1 MPILYSTSSIELLI
15 DYAKELS
22 EAIADDP
29 TWQVITPNR
38 SAANTLEVKEY
49 SLQHLAQEAFR
60 TSQVKIAP
68 PLVSH
73 RYLQKALQQTL
84 APSDAEGM
92 AKVWLPSIQE
102 MLHAQS
108 VLPKPQRLSER
119 GSQVLKVAHKYQQ
132 LLREEGW
139 IDSSEIFWQAI
150 EQNSPKRSLVIYGYF
165 DPKVDEL
172 AFIEAIADQNS
183 IFYLLDEDHRVFTAQ
198 KQLREYLKQRGWTA
212 KRLPSECSTMV
223 STPTPSES
231 LSRSFL
237 SSTPNSHP
245 QSIVAQVYTH
255 PEAEARGVLA
265 QVKQLLAQGV
275 LSNEIIIVAIN
286 DTDWGDRLADI
297 AWEYDIALRLPYKIP
312 IADTRVGAWIKL
324 LLEVLEQ
331 RWPFELTTRFL
342 RHPLSRELGKN
353 IWEKLSES
361 KPTNFDAWRS
371 LILTEKAIDFTPLEL
386 PLQASRSNWL
396 LQFQKI
402 FELFKLRQQARPW
415 AKESLA
421 YKNLIEGLDDV
432 RFLGDETLTWAQF
445 REEML
450 TSLNLITTIAAPGRE
465 GVELHNPLSI
475 AGARY
480 DYVFVIDG
488 REGNL
493 PKPIA
498 NDSVVDFYERKQL
511 KAQGLNLATAAELAQ
526 REIFAFYT
534 LLQVPQKQ
542 FTFSYAKIFPH
553 QGYYAQSAPSS
564 HFQRLG
570 LEPVS
575 VSLEVI
581 PSPEIARQLYLRQSE
596 IWDEQVLQGAIQA
609 WNIEKQR
616 ESSEPP
622 NEFDGVVGIPFAYEK
637 HWFSASQLT
646 QLGQCPFKWF
656 ANKLLK
662 LEELE
667 EIEEELSHSLKGKL
681 YHKVLEIA
689 LGAFQK
695 DPQIDLTND
704 ENLQDWFIQAEKD
717 VAQKEQVDWLK
728 FSAWQIQRQEHIN
741 TLRQV
746 MEKDEFLPESTEI
759 LTLETHFQGE
769 LNGLKIQGY
778 VDRIDHREN
787 GLVLIDYKSGGTIPN
802 GIKDHENK
810 AKIDLQ
816 LPIYQAVGA
825 AYLYP
830 GEPVQKTIYYSL
842 SKRKDI
848 LPQKVITE
856 VELIEIL
863 DGLKAHFYEGSYPVA
878 PDQEKEACKYC
889 SNELVC
895 RQGDRLQRKGV

>member
-1 MPILYSTSSIELLI
+1 MYF
-15 DYAKELS
+15 AKELS

-29 TWQVITPNR
+29 AWQVITPNR
-38 SAANTLEVKEY
+38 SAANTLGVKEY
-49 SLQHLAQEAFR
+49 SLQHLAQEAFK
-60 TSQVKIAP
+60 TSQLKLAP

-73 RYLQKALQQTL
+73 RYLQKALQQIL
-84 APSDAEGM
+84 SPSDAEGM
-92 AKVWLPSIQE
+92 AKVWVPTIQE

-108 VLPKPQRLSER
+108 VLPKPQNRSER
-119 GSQVLKVAHKYQQ
+119 GSQVLQVSQKYQQ

-150 EQNSPKRSLVIYGYF
+150 EQNLPKRSLVIYAYF
-165 DPKVDEL
+165 APRVDEL
-172 AFIEAIADQNS
+172 AFIEAIADKDS
-183 IFYLLDEDHRVFTAQ
+183 IFYLLDEDHRLFTAQ
-198 KQLREYLKQRGWTA
+198 KQLREHLKQKGWTE
-212 KRLPSECSTMV
+212 KRLTPECLTMV
-223 STPTPSES
+223 STTTPSES
-231 LSRSFL
+231 LSRAFL
-237 SSTPNSHP
+237 RSTPSIDS

-275 LSNEIIIVAIN
+275 LSNEIVVVAVN

-353 IWEKLSES
+353 IWEKLNES
-361 KPTNFDAWRS
+361 RPTNFDAWRS
-371 LILTEKAIDFTPLEL
+371 LLQTEKVIDSTPLEL
-386 PLQASRSNWL
+386 PLQASRSNWI

-402 FELFKLRQQARPW
+402 FELFKLQQQARTW

-421 YKNLIEGLDDV
+421 YKNFIEGLQDV
-432 RFLGDETLTWAQF
+432 CFLGDETLTWAQF

-450 TSLNLITTIAAPGRE
+450 TNLNLITTIAAPGRE

-475 AGARY
+475 AGTKY

-498 NDSVVDFYERKQL
+498 NDSVLDFYERKQL
-511 KAQGLNLATAAELAQ
+511 EAQGINLATAAELAQ
-526 REIFAFYT
+526 RETFAFYT
-534 LLQVPQKQ
+534 LLQTPQKK
-542 FTFSYAKIFPH
+542 FAFSYAKIFPH
-553 QGYYAQSAPSS
+553 QGSYAQSDPSS

-596 IWDEQVLQGAIQA
+596 IWDDQVLQGAIQA

-622 NEFDGVVGIPFAYEK
+622 NEFDGVVGIPFAYEE

-662 LEELE
+662 LEEIE

-689 LGAFQK
+689 LGAFQE
-695 DPQIDLTND
+695 DLQVDLTND
-704 ENLQDWFIQAEKD
+704 KNLQNWFIQAEKD
-717 VAQKEQVDWLK
+717 IAQKEQVDWSQ
-728 FSAWQIQRQEHIN
+728 FSAWKIQRQEHIN
-741 TLRQV
+741 ILKRAIRHP
-746 MEKDEFLPESTEI
+746 DFLPEDTEI
-759 LTLETHFQGE
+759 LGLEKEFKGEFQGI
-769 LNGLKIQGY
+769 KIKGR
-778 VDRIDHREN
+778 VDRIDFRGD
-787 GLVLIDYKSGGTIPN
+787 GLVLIDYKSK
-802 GIKDHENK
+802 KDKLKILKN
-810 AKIDLQ
+810 ADGSSKIDLQ
-816 LPIYQAVGA
+816 LPLYQFIVAPT
-825 AYLYP
+825 LYP
-830 GEPVQKTIYYSL
+830 DQVFQSSIYYSL
-842 SKRKDI
+842 TNTDKPNISPNPSTEAEVIDAIEKFKVYLKTGFYPLVPDVKRK
-848 LPQKVITE
+848 VCE
-856 VELIEIL
+856 
-863 DGLKAHFYEGSYPVA
+863 
-878 PDQEKEACKYC
+878 YC
-889 SNELVC
+889 TNELVC

>member
-15 DYAKELS
+15 YFAKELS

-38 SAANTLEVKEY
+38 SAANTLGVKEY

-108 VLPKPQRLSER
+108 VLPKPQNLSER
-119 GSQVLKVAHKYQQ
+119 GSQVLQVARKYQQ
-132 LLREEGW
+132 LLREGGW

-150 EQNSPKRSLVIYGYF
+150 EQSPQKCALVIYGYF
-165 DPKVDEL
+165 DPRVDEL
-172 AFIEAIADQNS
+172 AFIKAIADQNS
-183 IFYLLDEDHRVFTAQ
+183 IFYLLDEDHKVFTAQ
-198 KQLREYLKQRGWTA
+198 KQLREHFKQKGWTE
-212 KRLPSECSTMV
+212 KRLSSECLTMV

-231 LSRSFL
+231 LSRAFL
-237 SSTPNSHP
+237 SSTPNIDP

-275 LSNEIIIVAIN
+275 LSNEIVVVAVN

-297 AWEYDIALRLPYKIP
+297 AWEYDIALRLPYKIS

-361 KPTNFDAWRS
+361 RPTNFEAWRS
-371 LILTEKAIDFTPLEL
+371 LILTEKVIDFTPLEL

-421 YKNLIEGLDDV
+421 YKNLIKGLDGV
-432 RFLGDETLTWAQF
+432 NFLGDEVLNWTQF

-450 TSLNLITTIAAPGRE
+450 TNLNLITTIAAPGRE

-475 AGARY
+475 AGAKY

-498 NDSVVDFYERKQL
+498 NDSVLDFYERKQL
-511 KAQGLNLATAAELAQ
+511 KALGINLATAAELAQ
-526 REIFAFYT
+526 RETFAFYT

-542 FTFSYAKIFPH
+542 FTFSYAKVFPH
-553 QGYYAQSAPSS
+553 QGSYAESDPSS

-622 NEFDGVVGIPFAYEK
+622 NEFDGVVGIPFAYEE

-656 ANKLLK
+656 ANTLLK

-667 EIEEELSHSLKGKL
+667 EIEEELSSSLKGKL

-689 LGAFQK
+689 LGAFQE
-695 DPQIDLTND
+695 DLQVDLTND
-704 ENLQDWFIQAEKD
+704 ENLQHWFIQAEKD
-717 VAQKEQVDWLK
+717 IAQKEQVDWSQ

-741 TLRQV
+741 TLSQA
-746 MEKDEFLPESTEI
+746 MKKSEFLPEEAEV
-759 LTLETHFQGE
+759 LALETMFQGE
-769 LNGLKIQGY
+769 LNSLKIRGR
-778 VDRIDHREN
+778 VDRIDRWED
-787 GLVLIDYKSGGTIPN
+787 GLVLIDYKSGASSPK
-802 GIKDHENK
+802 GIKNEQGK
-810 AKIDLQ
+810 ASIDLQ
-816 LPIYQAVGA
+816 LPLYQAMA
-825 AYLYP
+825 ATHLYP
-830 GEPVQKTIYYSL
+830 EESVSKMIYYSL
-842 SKRKDI
+842 SKGKDI
-848 LPQKVITE
+848 SPKKVITQT
-856 VELIEIL
+856 ELIEIL
-863 DGLKAHFYEGSYPVA
+863 EGLKVHFDEGSYPVA